1 MSKTKIP
8 TAPTS
13 PLQTAEMSA
22 LGHEQT
28 SRQRCHGTLGVADA
42 WLEFQLEGLA
52 KQLLDMCRITP
63 SQRR

>member
-28 SRQRCHGTLGVADA
+28 SRQTLGIADA